1 MHQAV
6 SEQADERRR
15 TSSTSRESSGSSDS
29 SQPTRPILVDSNQD
43 DDAGDVEADE
53 TPTASSDH
61 KPKKKSRLYRLRRS
75 MGRLVTT
82 GSAYKGKKERHRER
96 IAQSRAGLHSG
107 EEGEYHKMG
116 VRVQN
121 AEGSSE
127 RKDTWANPDQMSP
140 EELENARRQEAE
152 KVPTRMD
159 RVNHHAHSALEAS
172 GGVVNK
178 TGKLLGGVGRTQ
190 EEHMERGEFGKAAAA
205 AAAQGLGKI
214 LKGGVKV
221 AVTAASKAVG
231 GGSAPGEGVDQVMD
245 GTGKMGS
252 GLLRSAGRTMQRMG
266 RNRNQGVEERIQ
278 KYDTSREAR
287 QAEHERLTTAHQN
300 VADDIKSMFNDKKRG
315 KGGAFND
322 SRHDDASN
330 RYMSE
335 AANLKTREGNVD
347 TGRSSEPLPEHFKEQ
362 YAVRKTNFGKRKD
375 LLKHLGGIEEAGQ
388 ASTERQAQ
396 KEHVASEPLQM
407 TKEQYERDQKLKHLS
422 GIEAAGK
429 ASTERQANNFD
440 QIKSYALPE
449 STKEQYKRDQKLKH
463 LSGIEAA
470 GQASTERQ
478 AQKEHVASES
488 LPEHTK
494 EQFRKDRSGLWGKIK
509 RGARRAWASVRR
521 GFSGLWGR

>member
-1 MHQAV
+1 MSMYQAV

-53 TPTASSDH
+53 TPTASPDH

-116 VRVQN
+116 SRVQN
-121 AEGSSE
+121 ADGTSE
-127 RKDTWANPDQMSP
+127 RTEKWKSPENMSP

-159 RVNHHAHSALEAS
+159 RVNHHAHSALVAT

-178 TGKLLGGVGRTQ
+178 TGKLLGGEGRTQ
-190 EEHMERGEFGKAAAA
+190 EEHMERGEYGKAAAA
-205 AAAQGLGKI
+205 AAAAGLGQI
-214 LKGGVKV
+214 LKGTAKV

-231 GGSAPGEGVDQVMD
+231 GGAAPGEGVDQFMD
-245 GTGKMGS
+245 GTGKVGS
-252 GLLRSAGRTMQRMG
+252 GLLRSAGQAMQRTG

-278 KYDTSREAR
+278 NYDASRETR
-287 QAEHERLTTAHQN
+287 QAEDERLTTAHQN
-300 VADDIKSMFNDKKRG
+300 VGDDIKSMFNDTKRG

-322 SRHDDASN
+322 SKHDMESN
-330 RYMSE
+330 QYMSE

-347 TGRSSEPLPEHFKEQ
+347 TGRSSEPLPE
-362 YAVRKTNFGKRKD
+362 RLR
-375 LLKHLGGIEEAGQ
+375 HLG
-388 ASTERQAQ
+388 
-396 KEHVASEPLQM
+396 
-407 TKEQYERDQKLKHLS
+407 

-429 ASTERQANNFD
+429 ASTERQA
-440 QIKSYALPE
+440 
-449 STKEQYKRDQKLKH
+449 QKD
-463 LSGIEAA
+463 
-470 GQASTERQ
+470 
-478 AQKEHVASES
+478 HVASES